1 MEGLQSTF
9 THTKNKKIWKSFA
22 VIEKSKNLFFGSIN
36 FLRRKRQKHHA
47 SFQVNLTK
55 NETSNVQN
63 EEINLN
69 SVLSDLFTTDLG
81 RLRKMNVVERLYV
94 TPSRFNSYK
103 QTAANQVLMEL
114 TMLFTF
120 SCIFHN
126 LSTYSI
132 GQLFARS
139 TFIKWDTCARNEIY
153 DTRSV
158 CKKCESERASEVCMR
173 SVNPVR
179 CSMPLRKIVTVS
191 TGNIY
196 TMYDFL
202 LSFVCYYI
210 ILFGVVAVALVC
222 YRILLETNYKYH

>member
-1 MEGLQSTF
+1 
-9 THTKNKKIWKSFA
+9 
-22 VIEKSKNLFFGSIN
+22 
-36 FLRRKRQKHHA
+36 
-47 SFQVNLTK
+47 
-55 NETSNVQN
+55 
-63 EEINLN
+63 
-69 SVLSDLFTTDLG
+69 
-81 RLRKMNVVERLYV
+81 MNVVERLYV

-158 CKKCESERASEVCMR
+158 CKKCESERARCVWAQSIR
-173 SVNPVR
+173 FGVR
-179 CSMPLRKIVTVS
+179 CRFERSSLFQQVT
-191 TGNIY
+191 Y
-196 TMYDFL
+196 TRCMIFCCR
-202 LSFVCYYI
+202 SFVI
-210 ILFGVVAVALVC
+210 ILFYLV
-222 YRILLETNYKYH
+222 LLLLFWFAIAFCLKPIINIIRLFVQIDFAMSPHWARCVSARLLART